1 LGLEAAVKINGDNV
15 VPLNAFQKQR
25 LIDIDMQVKQIIH
38 DGGDEALLLSLY
50 DFMEYFKKIMDA
62 CSDKELDEYC
72 KKYYGFYYLAKLLED
87 MAMGIADGT
96 ISVPCRARPV
106 L

>member
-1 LGLEAAVKINGDNV
+1 VTLNV
-15 VPLNAFQKQR
+15 AQKQR

-50 DFMEYFKKIMDA
+50 DFMGDFTRKN
-62 CSDKELDEYC
+62 
-72 KKYYGFYYLAKLLED
+72 
-87 MAMGIADGT
+87 GIN
-96 ISVPCRARPV
+96 